1 MLIMALFVVAVVLL
15 LFAKLR
21 KERKKAGIRGWV
33 VDQDLDSRGNRVY
46 RDSGLGISCKPD
58 VVERNRIIEYKS
70 AAVKGRA
77 RHGDILYVAAQMMA
91 TGKAEADLRYANRGF
106 TLQRDSPEMRAA
118 MHKVRSIMS
127 RMRRALALHIIPR
140 GTPTPGRCRV
150 CTFSKECPDRA
161 R

>member
-77 RHGDILYVAAQMMA
+77 RYG
-91 TGKAEADLRYANRGF
+91 NRGF